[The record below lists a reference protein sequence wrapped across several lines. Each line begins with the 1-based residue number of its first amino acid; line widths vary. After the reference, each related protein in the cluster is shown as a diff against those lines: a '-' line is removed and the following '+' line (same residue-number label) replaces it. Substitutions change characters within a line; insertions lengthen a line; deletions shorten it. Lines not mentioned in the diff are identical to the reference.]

1 MGDITVRTVH
11 DLSAALRG
19 RRKDLGLSQVEVA
32 NRVGASRKWVSDF
45 ETGRAVADTSML
57 LRLVDVLGFSLRL
70 RSEPPDRDHATPA
83 DLTDLD
89 ALLADYL
96 RS

>member
-1 MGDITVRTVH
+1 MGDIAVRTVH

-19 RRKDLGLSQVEVA
+19 RRRDLGLSQVEVA
-32 NRVGASRKWVSDF
+32 RRVGVSRKWVSDF
-45 ETGRAVADTSML
+45 ETGRAVADARTL
-57 LRLVDVLGFSLRL
+57 LGLLDVLGFELRL
-70 RSEPPDRDHATPA
+70 RSESSRPDDAKRTGT
-83 DLTDLD
+83 TDLD